1 MLLKFNYYVAKLQQL
16 TLNLF
21 INYRQCQL
29 RIFFNLGF
37 YELKMLMKLMWKRK
51 TLIISTLFALIS
63 YGCSSNK
70 DPVSG
75 ENRNIEPNATERT
88 KRFAEQGG
96 GIFGDINKIGK
107 KSEGTFEFASSNVL
121 WRATIKT
128 LDFLPLANADYS
140 GGIIIYDW
148 FSQTNNTKEQIKISV
163 QFLSNELRSDSI
175 KITAH
180 KKICESIDR
189 CSNSTLDQNFANSIK
204 ESIITSARALKIE
217 EAKKEKK

>member
-1 MLLKFNYYVAKLQQL
+1 ML
-16 TLNLF
+16 
-21 INYRQCQL
+21 
-29 RIFFNLGF
+29 
-37 YELKMLMKLMWKRK
+37 KRK
-51 TLIISTLFALIS
+51 NLIISTLLFVAI

-75 ENRNIEPNATERT
+75 ENRNIEPNATERA

-96 GIFGDINKIGK
+96 GIFGDINKVGK
-107 KSEGTFEFASSNVL
+107 KSESTFEFASSNVL

-148 FSQTNNTKEQIKISV
+148 FSQPNNSKEQIKISV

-180 KKICESIDR
+180 KKICESINS
-189 CSNSTLDQNFANSIK
+189 CSNSTIDQNFANSIK
-204 ESIITSARALKIE
+204 DSIIVSARALKIE
-217 EAKKEKK
+217 EARKEKK